1 MRRRKEEKRR
11 DEFEGLLL
19 PHLDALYGTA
29 LRLTRSPQEAEDLL
43 QDASL
48 KAYRFLDRYER
59 GTNFKAWMFKI
70 LTNAFHSRYRKNQR
84 DREIRRQVEDG
95 GHQAHVFAQGPT
107 REARAAEDSILD
119 HLMSEDIQ
127 MALAEL
133 PPEFRMAV
141 LLSDVEEFSYKEI
154 AEIMDCPVGTV
165 MSRLFR
171 ARRQLQ
177 RRLADHA
184 VDRGLVAASTAK
196 TQAPDAGDQ
205 NAGAEDA
212 GAQDPSEKAA
222 VADLAEYRSRRK
234 R

>member
-1 MRRRKEEKRR
+1 MRRSREEKRR

-29 LRLTRSPQEAEDLL
+29 LRLTRSPEEAEDLL
-43 QDASL
+43 QDACL
-48 KAYRFLDRYER
+48 KAFRFMDRYET
-59 GTNFKAWMFKI
+59 GTNFKAWIFKI

-84 DREIRRQVEDG
+84 DRELRRRVEDH
-95 GHQAHVFAQGPT
+95 GHQAHVLGQGPT
-107 REARAAEDSILD
+107 REAQAAEEKVLD

-127 MALAEL
+127 AALAEL

-141 LLSDVEEFSYKEI
+141 VLSDVEEFSYKEI

-177 RRLADHA
+177 RLLLDHA
-184 VDRGLVAASTAK
+184 VDRGLVEVGAA
-196 TQAPDAGDQ
+196 QEGLREPEIPGQGEPAG
-205 NAGAEDA
+205 
-212 GAQDPSEKAA
+212 
-222 VADLAEYRSRRK
+222 VADLSEYRSRRK

>member
-1 MRRRKEEKRR
+1 MRLGREEKRR

-43 QDASL
+43 QDACL
-48 KAYRFLDRYER
+48 KAYRFMDRYER
-59 GTNFKAWMFKI
+59 GTNFKAWIFKI

-84 DREIRRQVEDG
+84 ERELRRRVEDG
-95 GHQAHVFAQGPT
+95 GHQAHVLAQGPT
-107 REARAAEDSILD
+107 REAQSAEERALD

-127 MALAEL
+127 AALGQL
-133 PPEFRMAV
+133 PADFRMAV
-141 LLSDVEEFSYKEI
+141 ILSDVEEFSYKEI

-171 ARRQLQ
+171 ARRMLQ
-177 RRLADHA
+177 GLLLRHA
-184 VDRGLVAASTAK
+184 IDRGLVE
-196 TQAPDAGDQ
+196 AGD
-205 NAGAEDA
+205 AVEDQESSGLEA
-212 GAQDPSEKAA
+212 PGKRAK
-222 VADLAEYRSRRK
+222 VADLTEYRSQRK